1 MLMVPSNPR
10 KGKEEPNSF
19 QSDTTALTVTYSS
32 ATENSRKTQKRNN
45 TDNNIINDK
54 N

>member
-1 MLMVPSNPR
+1 MVPSNPK

-19 QSDTTALTVTYSS
+19 QSDTTALTVMCSS
-32 ATENSRKTQKRNN
+32 ATENSRRTQMRDN